1 MTLEDIIKKL
11 KNPDTLNEG
20 LTDLQDYDSARA
32 AAIADNEKKLAESAE
47 TIATL
52 RDTNQRLYLR
62 VVSDQPEDVEEDDR
76 SDFEKLIGVER
87 KE

>member
-1 MTLEDIIKKL
+1 MTLEEIIKKL

-32 AAIADNEKKLAESAE
+32 AVLADNEKKIKESAD

-62 VVSDQPEDVEEDDR
+62 VTADQPEDVEEDIR

-87 KE
+87 KN

>member
-32 AAIADNEKKLAESAE
+32 AAIADSEKKLTESAE